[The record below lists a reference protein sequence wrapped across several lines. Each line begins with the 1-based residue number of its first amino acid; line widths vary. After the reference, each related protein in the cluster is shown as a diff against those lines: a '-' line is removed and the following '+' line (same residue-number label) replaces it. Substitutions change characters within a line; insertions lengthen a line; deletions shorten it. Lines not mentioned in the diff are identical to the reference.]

1 MVRLQDPEGES
12 RVDLQAGQS
21 SSRLRLR
28 TTSTRP
34 VVLFTTYV
42 WLDFWPRESKPC
54 NARSFAKVWRRQ
66 VGLLG
71 RGLASANGEARA
83 SKHSQVHRRGRQV
96 KLPEVRNRRCTN
108 RREQAE
114 HAASGGT
121 SRSLGRENRNFA
133 TPASAGGAACISG
146 PGPVGP
152 GSSSPGQAGGR
163 LSSSRGKD
171 GRCAEPGECA
181 VPDP

>member
-71 RGLASANGEARA
+71 RGLASANSEARA
-83 SKHSQVHRRGRQV
+83 SKHSQVHRRGRQM

-114 HAASGGT
+114 HAV
-121 SRSLGRENRNFA
+121 LE
-133 TPASAGGAACISG
+133 
-146 PGPVGP
+146 V
-152 GSSSPGQAGGR
+152 QAGVLAARIETSQPR
-163 LSSSRGKD
+163 LPQ
-171 GRCAEPGECA
+171 AEPRA
-181 VPDP
+181 SPDRAWSGRVLRAQVRRAAGSGIAR